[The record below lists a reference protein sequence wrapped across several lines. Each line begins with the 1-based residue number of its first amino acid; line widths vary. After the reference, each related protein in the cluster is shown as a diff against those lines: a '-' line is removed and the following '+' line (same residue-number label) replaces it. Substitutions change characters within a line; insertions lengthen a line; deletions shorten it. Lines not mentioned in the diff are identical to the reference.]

1 MDWEGYLKRLEEKSL
16 KGEITK
22 EDLLK
27 LPQIPTEY
35 LPLMV
40 YHAGR
45 VKKHFFGNEIEFCS
59 IVNAKSGACS
69 EDCKFCAQSRHY
81 NTRVPVYTFLD
92 EKEIVKGA
100 ELANLFG
107 SKRYSLVLSG
117 RSASDREIERMV
129 SVAQRIKERLPQLRL
144 CFSAGTLNGE
154 QIRRLKEA
162 GFSRLHCN
170 LETSERFFPHIVST
184 HGWRERYETL
194 LRAKELGLE
203 TCSGG
208 IFGLGETW
216 KDRVD
221 LALTLSELEVDSIPL
236 NFLIPIP
243 GTPLEGQ
250 KLLSPRDALVTIAIF
265 RFACP
270 KAELRLAGGRERV
283 LGDYLGMANFMVNA
297 HIVGGYLTRAGRDP
311 QEDKKMVEGIGL
323 KVNTYT

>member
-1 MDWEGYLKRLEEKSL
+1 
-16 KGEITK
+16 
-22 EDLLK
+22 
-27 LPQIPTEY
+27 
-35 LPLMV
+35 MV
-40 YHAGR
+40 YHAGK
-45 VKKHFFGNEIEFCS
+45 VKKYFFGNEIEFCS

-81 NTRVPVYTFLD
+81 NTKVPVYTFLEE
-92 EKEIVKGA
+92 EKILKGA
-100 ELANLFG
+100 EFAQKIG
-107 SKRYSLVLSG
+107 ARHYSLVLSG
-117 RSASDREIERMV
+117 RSASDREIDKMGY
-129 SVAQRIKERLPQLRL
+129 SAQRIKEKFPKLKL

-162 GFSRLHCN
+162 GFNRLHCN
-170 LETSERFFPHIVST
+170 LETSESFFPKIVST
-184 HGWRERYETL
+184 HGWRVRYETL
-194 LRAKELGLE
+194 LRAKGLGLE

-216 KDRVD
+216 EDRVD
-221 LALTLSELEVDSIPL
+221 LALTLSKLEVDSIPL

-250 KLLSPRDALVTIAIF
+250 QILSPREALVTIAIF

-297 HIVGGYLTRAGRDP
+297 HMVGGYLTRAGRDP
-311 QEDKKMVEGIGL
+311 QDDRKMVDGIGL
-323 KVNTYT
+323 KLL